1 MPRRHFP
8 EEGEVL
14 FPPLTFLK
22 PTGESHAITI
32 DDAQFTVV
40 EVEPRM

>member
-1 MPRRHFP
+1 MSRGSALQIL
-8 EEGEVL
+8 EDNL
-14 FPPLTFLK
+14 FEFLK